1 MNLTYKLPKLLL
13 VFITVLIT
21 QSNYLCAQNFS
32 SAPEL
37 ITPKES
43 WQISKE
49 ALSFRFIAPKD
60 ASFKSIIKNNIIS
73 IGGFDNIKPKSFAE
87 QTAVYRIQ
95 ISKKEDFS
103 NSSIIYTKHL
113 KLWAMQHGTTQH
125 IPDEIFPPG
134 TYYWRMRC
142 EVDKGSTKRTSP
154 WSAKKK
160 FKLVSKSAQPMR
172 YKISDTNPLFV
183 IADAHTAEL
192 HNNDASFFADM
203 HKDGFTKNDFSANKR
218 KHVAVVLNDRSKGA
232 ERFIEDNYAVDE
244 YLGLYDKIE
253 DWGYKTMIFHQ
264 YSLAEQDWF
273 YRRYPNCIGNF
284 TGETEDLV
292 LYYEKDDE
300 FNKETN
306 LFFNRSL
313 KLAELHGGYFM
324 NATHFYSKAFV
335 SKQFSP
341 MFTNPTV
348 VNNLKK
354 YSKHIIWGT
363 KNNSSYAKHL
373 MDGYWQGLWLD
384 NIIGQR
390 VAWIENYYN
399 RSSHNI
405 NKKVWPLVNGKVT
418 DTYTPITLMSKE
430 MLYSAANG
438 GTVFVIRDNDN
449 STNNDA
455 ANKRSARR
463 DHLYKLFE
471 KIVDEKLITP
481 KAQVKAK
488 TKNAIQFITES
499 ENGSREKTNYKTIY
513 QNYKELFSKTHN
525 VTNFSGEKIGTD
537 VIPDNKGTYGI
548 IPVVSKFE
556 GAADW
561 KVNRLKLDDINT
573 GAKVSNTFK
582 VEAPHKGTAWVNKTG
597 KKYIILN
604 SVEGRKYLEDQ
615 TYNIDFGNSNFI
627 NSVKG
632 AINISTYVISKLNNE
647 GDKLTLIVNSNKYQQ
662 YLINKP
668 DIKVASS
675 PIENTKILINC
686 DAEPKVTLNIN
697 DALVSSAWDSS
708 TKTLTLKIKH
718 NAKFDDIVTVNI
730 SKNKAASTAKNSLL
744 ETKTDSINKVKNQ
757 ENLKLFPN
765 PTTNFLQVD
774 YKVDTKIKEIYIR
787 DVNGLLIKTVNYKN
801 TTSPYTVDVSKL
813 VKGIYFLSF
822 KDSSKIITKKFIVN

>member
-1 MNLTYKLPKLLL
+1 MKSNDKLSKLLL
-13 VFITVLIT
+13 VFITVLFT

-37 ITPKES
+37 ITPRET

-49 ALSFRFIAPKD
+49 ALSFRFIAPND
-60 ASFKSIIKNNIIS
+60 NSFRNIIKNNVIS
-73 IGGFDNIKPKSFAE
+73 VGGFDNIKPKPFAQ

-95 ISKKEDFS
+95 ISKEEDFS
-103 NSSIIYTKHL
+103 SSSIIYSKHL
-113 KLWAMQHGTTQH
+113 KLWSMQHGTTQH
-125 IPDEIFPPG
+125 IPNQIFSPG

-142 EVDKGSTKRTSP
+142 EVDKGGTKRTSP
-154 WSAKKK
+154 WSVKKK
-160 FKLVSKSAQPMR
+160 FKLVNKSVQPMR
-172 YKISDTNPLFV
+172 YKISDSNPLFV

-192 HNNDASFFADM
+192 HNDDASYFANM

-232 ERFIEDNYAVDE
+232 ERFIEDNYAVGE
-244 YLGLYDKIE
+244 YLDLYNKIE

-273 YRRYPNCIGNF
+273 YRKYPNCIGNF

-324 NATHFYSKAFV
+324 NATHYYSKAYV
-335 SKQFSP
+335 SAQFSP
-341 MFTNPTV
+341 MFTNSEV
-348 VNNLKK
+348 YNNLKK

-363 KNNSSYAKHL
+363 KNNSSYAKHV

-384 NIIGQR
+384 NVIGQR
-390 VAWIENYYN
+390 VAWIENYFN
-399 RSSHNI
+399 RSAHNI
-405 NKKVWPLVNGKVT
+405 NKKVWPLVNSKST

-449 STNNDA
+449 STNDDA
-455 ANKRSARR
+455 ANRRSARR

-481 KAQVKAK
+481 KAQVKAN
-488 TKNAIQFITES
+488 TKKAVQFITAAEHGTRKK
-499 ENGSREKTNYKTIY
+499 EDYKTIY
-513 QNYKELFSKTHN
+513 QKYKELFSKTHK
-525 VTNFSGEKIGTD
+525 VTKYDNEKIATD
-537 VIPDNKGTYGI
+537 VIPDNQGTYGI
-548 IPVVSKFE
+548 IPIVSKFS

-561 KVNRLKLDDINT
+561 RVTRLKLDDINT
-573 GAKVSNTFK
+573 GAKVNNAFNAK
-582 VEAPHKGTAWVNKTG
+582 APHKGTAWVNKTG

-604 SVEGRKYLEDQ
+604 SVEGRKYLDNQ
-615 TYNIDFGNSNFI
+615 TYNIDFGDSNFI
-627 NSVKG
+627 NSIKG
-632 AINISTYVISKLNNE
+632 GINISTYIVSKLNSE

-668 DIKVASS
+668 DVKVASS
-675 PIENTKILINC
+675 PIENTKILVNC
-686 DAEPKVTLNIN
+686 DSKPKVTLNID
-697 DALVSSAWDSS
+697 DALVSSDWDGS

-718 NAKFDDIVTVNI
+718 DAKFNDIVTVTINE
-730 SKNKAASTAKNSLL
+730 NTSTASANKTLL
-744 ETKTDSINKVKNQ
+744 ETKTDSLNKEVDQ

-774 YKVDTKIKEIYIR
+774 YKKDSQIKEIFIR
-787 DVNGLLIKTVNYKN
+787 DVNGLLIKTVNYTN

-813 VKGIYFLSF
+813 SKGIYFLSF